1 VPSLSLFVTLVCAH
15 LLMLAGKPVELSVWS
30 VPAFLWQDAALAL
43 GFGLLTHWVRRPFI
57 VWPLYAAIAAYAAI
71 NAVVAQVLPSPL
83 TPAMWRAARGTLGD
97 SIAWYAN
104 LPNLLVCLGVLAV
117 AALAPF
123 ALRRLR
129 DTDARLLAAAAA
141 ATVAIG
147 PFASGRIE
155 TGGWHRNAFGA
166 LLPQSLP
173 PADTTVPAGGWRQS
187 LFESHAGSVPGT
199 ALASGAGAVAG
210 TATDLSTLRAAARGR
225 NVVMI
230 ALESTGSRFLRPY
243 GAAEDPMPN
252 VSALAA
258 NAVLFESAYA
268 AYPESI
274 KGLDAVLCSR
284 HPALD
289 VAAETLA
296 SADCDALSEEL
307 GKNGYQSALF
317 HSGRFDYLGMRE
329 IVAGLGFDYLAD
341 AGTLT
346 GRLNSSFGIDEATTV
361 ESMLSWIDRREPDR
375 PFFLFYLPIA
385 GHHPYVT
392 TAAGPYPPV
401 DERHRYLNVL
411 HEADAAIGEFLH
423 GIEQRGLDGNT
434 LYVIFGDHG
443 EAFGEHP
450 ANIGHSFFL
459 YEENVRVPYFIAA
472 PGLVTGPSRVTQTI
486 SAVDTAPT
494 VLDLLGLPI
503 PGGYEGFSALDGRD
517 RMALLVTDYGE
528 RWLGL
533 VDGCSKLLYRV
544 DDAAAKLFDICADP
558 AETYNLAD
566 VRPGQVALYAERL
579 TGWARA
585 MRAGILARVR

>member
-1 VPSLSLFVTLVCAH
+1 MPALSLFVTLVCAH
-15 LLMLAGKPVELSVWS
+15 LLMLAGKPVKLSVWS

-43 GFGLLTHWVRRPFI
+43 GFGLLAHWVRRPLI
-57 VWPLYAAIAAYAAI
+57 VWPLYAALAAYAAI

-97 SIAWYAN
+97 SIAWYAT
-104 LPNLLVCLGVLAV
+104 PSNLLVCLGVLAV
-117 AALAPF
+117 AALAPL

-129 DTDARLLAAAAA
+129 GPDARLLAAAAVA
-141 ATVAIG
+141 IVAIG
-147 PFASGRIE
+147 PLAANRID

-187 LFESHAGSVPGT
+187 PFE
-199 ALASGAGAVAG
+199 SGAGSAAG
-210 TATDLSTLRAAARGR
+210 IETDLSTLRAAARGR
-225 NVVMI
+225 NVVLI
-230 ALESTGSRFLRPY
+230 ALESTGSRFLKPY
-243 GAAEDPMPN
+243 GAADDPMPN

-268 AYPESI
+268 VYPESI

-307 GKNGYQSALF
+307 GENGYQSALF

-329 IVAGLGFDYLAD
+329 IVTGLGFDYLAD

-361 ESMLSWIDRREPDR
+361 ESMLSWIDTRESSR
-375 PFFLFYLPIA
+375 PFFLVYLPIA

-392 TAAGPYPPV
+392 NLPGPYPPV
-401 DERHRYLNVL
+401 DDRHRYLNVL
-411 HEADAAIGEFLH
+411 HEADAAIGEFLR
-423 GIEQRGLDGNT
+423 GMEQRGLDGNT
-434 LYVIFGDHG
+434 LYVMFGDHG

-450 ANIGHSFFL
+450 ANIGHSFYL

-472 PGLVTGPSRVTQTI
+472 PGLVTGTSRATRTI

-494 VLDLLGLPI
+494 VLDLLGLSI
-503 PGGYEGFSALDGRD
+503 PGGYEGVSALDGRE

-544 DDAAAKLFDICADP
+544 DDAAARLFDICADP
-558 AETYNLAD
+558 AETADLAD
-566 VRPGQVALYAERL
+566 ARPEQVETYTERL
-579 TGWARA
+579 TGWALA
-585 MRAGILARVR
+585 TRAGILAELR